1 MCIRE
6 IFPFSNLD
14 NKKFMASLDCSKTQ
28 NVKKKTKNLELNE
41 LQENQPKLNFAN
53 HKSDK
58 SDFYSSIDENT
69 NLDINS
75 KYYDTQDFNEMIN
88 TLSPEKKFSLLHTNI
103 SSLTENGKK
112 LEYTLENLN
121 LKFDIIAVTETWECE
136 TNKHMF
142 TPMTLMDYKEYEGQP
157 GSTRKRGC
165 GLYIRNDLDYIPRT
179 DLDYIPR
186 TDLDYIPRTDL
197 DYIPRTELDYIP
209 RTDLDYIPRTDLDY
223 IPRTDLDYISRTD
236 LDYIPRTDLDYIPRT
251 DLDYIPRTD
260 LDYIPRT
267 DLDYIPRTDLD
278 YIPRTDLDYIPRTDL
293 DYIPRT
299 DLDYMPRTDLDYI
312 PRTDL
317 DYIPRTDLDYIPRT
331 DTKFKNGNAEFEM
344 KWIELIEEQKCNK
357 IIGVIYRH
365 PNNKYIDFNLALSKI
380 LQNVSKKIHKL

>member
-1 MCIRE
+1 M
-6 IFPFSNLD
+6 
-14 NKKFMASLDCSKTQ
+14 
-28 NVKKKTKNLELNE
+28 
-41 LQENQPKLNFAN
+41 
-53 HKSDK
+53 
-58 SDFYSSIDENT
+58 
-69 NLDINS
+69 
-75 KYYDTQDFNEMIN
+75 
-88 TLSPEKKFSLLHTNI
+88 
-103 SSLTENGKK
+103 
-112 LEYTLENLN
+112 
-121 LKFDIIAVTETWECE
+121 
-136 TNKHMF
+136 
-142 TPMTLMDYKEYEGQP
+142 
-157 GSTRKRGC
+157 
-165 GLYIRNDLDYIPRT
+165 
-179 DLDYIPR
+179 
-186 TDLDYIPRTDL
+186 
-197 DYIPRTELDYIP
+197 PRTELDYIP
-209 RTDLDYIPRTDLDY
+209 RTGLDYIP
-223 IPRTDLDYISRTD
+223 RTD

-299 DLDYMPRTDLDYI
+299 DLDYIPRTDLDYIPRTDLDYIPRTDLDYIPRTDLDYIPRTDLDYI

-380 LQNVSKKIHKL
+380 LQNVSKENKQIIIAGDFNYDLSYTKHERINYFIETMYEHLCQPCILQPTRVVEKQNPSLIGNIFINTIEHPVVSGNLIDRISDHFPNFIIIENTNQRERKDIDIYI